1 MYRLKLEECERGR
14 AGKAKESPDCEHL
27 GTQKEPTQVAQ
38 REEWGNNTVFTCL
51 NSGGN
56 AARALFLVRIEEQWS
71 VNSEQWTENKQGSE
85 ILTTVH

>member
-1 MYRLKLEECERGR
+1 MYRLKPEECERGR

-56 AARALFLVRIEEQWS
+56 AARALFLVRIGIG
-71 VNSEQWTENKQGSE
+71 NRDGKQL
-85 ILTTVH
+85 ITDR